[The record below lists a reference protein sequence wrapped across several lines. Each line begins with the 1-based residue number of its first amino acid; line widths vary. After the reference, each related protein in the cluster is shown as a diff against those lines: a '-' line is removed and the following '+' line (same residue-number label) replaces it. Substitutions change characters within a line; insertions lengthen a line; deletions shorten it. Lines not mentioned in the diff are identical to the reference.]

1 MMNTGAHDIERMANA
16 WQFREREPRP
26 PKAKA
31 EHRCAKR
38 PLGQQL
44 WGLLPLCCHALLC
57 PQHRPRGLPSWFSAR
72 LSSCHLK
79 LCTLRLRAWTCGS
92 TEQGTLPVKQ
102 FSDRFV
108 PPRGCPSAQIRPCLI
123 THGFVG
129 TENPVI

>member
-1 MMNTGAHDIERMANA
+1 MTNTGAHDIERMANA
-16 WQFREREPRP
+16 WHLREREPRP

-57 PQHRPRGLPSWFSAR
+57 PQHRPRRLPSWFSAR

-79 LCTLRLRAWTCGS
+79 LCTLRLGPW
-92 TEQGTLPVKQ
+92 
-102 FSDRFV
+102 
-108 PPRGCPSAQIRPCLI
+108 
-123 THGFVG
+123 THGCRVG
-129 TENPVI
+129 DSACEAVLRPFCSAPRMPLCTDTPHVSSLMVSWELKIL